1 MKGLGLMSGTS
12 LDGLDIAF
20 CDFKLENNTIVGF
33 EILEAETIPYP
44 PYWTNKIIHSPSLS
58 GLELMHFNAELGK
71 YYGKSA
77 FDFIQKYQI
86 KPDFIASHGH
96 TIFHQPNAGFTFQA
110 GCGANIYA
118 QTGITTVCDF
128 RSVDVAFGGQ
138 GAPLVPIGDALLFK
152 EYDFCLNIGG
162 FANISLEQ
170 DGIRIAW
177 DICAANIVLNYLC
190 NKIDKPYDAF
200 GEIARNGES
209 CSEISKQLDNLAFYI
224 QKPPKSLGREWV
236 EENII
241 PIFENSNQTIENK
254 IATFTE
260 HIAQQISY
268 TLHQYFSIFKTQ
280 KLLVTGGG
288 AFNTFLIERIQKH
301 CKNNVEFVQAS
312 DKLIMFKEALIF
324 AFLGALKLTNQTNSI
339 ATVTG
344 ASKNS
349 IGGAVYGEI

>member
-1 MKGLGLMSGTS
+1 MSGTS

-20 CDFKLENNTIVGF
+20 CDFKLENNTIIGF

-58 GLELMHFNAELGK
+58 GFELMHFNAELGK

-118 QTGITTVCDF
+118 QTGITTICDF

-170 DGIRIAW
+170 DGKRIAW
-177 DICAANIVLNYLC
+177 DICAANIILNYLC

-280 KLLVTGGG
+280 KLLVSGGG